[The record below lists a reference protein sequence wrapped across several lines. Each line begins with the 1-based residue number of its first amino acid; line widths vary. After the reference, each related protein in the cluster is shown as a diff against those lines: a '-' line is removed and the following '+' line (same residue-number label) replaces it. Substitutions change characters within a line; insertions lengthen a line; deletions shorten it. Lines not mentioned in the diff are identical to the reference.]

1 MMKCIAIDDEPI
13 ALRII
18 SEYCQRH
25 GDLTVETYS
34 SPRLGMQRVNEI
46 HPEIVFLDI
55 ELNGVSGIELARQLT
70 YVC

>member
-25 GDLTVETYS
+25 GDLTVETYT
-34 SPRLGMQRVNEI
+34 
-46 HPEIVFLDI
+46 D
-55 ELNGVSGIELARQLT
+55 
-70 YVC
+70 